1 MEVKMK
7 KIFFTIIIMLVIITG
22 VQSATVFVDP
32 ATQDSPNAGGTLSFS
47 VKVKDVADLV
57 GYQFELSFDKTA
69 IKFLSIEEGD
79 FLKTGLKPDT
89 PDIEGTVPSVVT
101 NTGKSVAFKSIT
113 PEILSDINS
122 AGAFT
127 VFNVRYSTINKTGVD
142 GAGILVGLKFEV
154 IEAKGSKI
162 EINNAYGDP
171 NINPAVLLDS
181 NVTAIAADL
190 VGGVI
195 NQPPPCVKGDVN
207 SNGLI
212 QSNDAILVLRIVA
225 ELLVPTTQQ
234 LCAADAN
241 GDGKVKANDAI
252 TILRKVVGLGA
263 PDKDLFINGT
273 LNVKLEETH
282 GIAGGSITVPLKIDQ
297 TNVVAGGDIV
307 IAYDSSVLRAVDVSS
322 NSSTLMASNVANPGI
337 IKISFA
343 DSTGTVTNT
352 LAEIKFDVISDNTS
366 PLTLQS
372 VELYESNS
380 MPLKLRKIDGLFG
393 SWAMPAKNNAL
404 LQNYPNPFNPETW
417 IPFQLK
423 QDSEVTIKIYKATG
437 ELVRELDLGNKYAG
451 IYVSKDRSAYWD
463 GKDKFGTPVASGI
476 YFYSIKTKDFSAVK
490 KLTILK

>member
-1 MEVKMK
+1 MK

-22 VQSATVFVDP
+22 VQSATIFVDP
-32 ATQDSPNAGGTLSFS
+32 ATQDSPNAGGTLSFG
-47 VKVKDVADLV
+47 VKVKDVADLLA
-57 GYQFELSFDKTA
+57 YQFELSFDKTS
-69 IKFLSIEEGD
+69 IKFLLIEEGD
-79 FLKTGLKPDT
+79 FLKANGVSTLPLVSTK
-89 PDIEGTVPSVVT
+89 
-101 NTGKSVAFKSIT
+101 TGKSSAFKDIT

-122 AGAFT
+122 AGTFT
-127 VFNVRYSTINKTGVD
+127 IANLRYGKDKLNGVD
-142 GAGILVGLKFEV
+142 GSGILVSLKFEV

-162 EINNAYGDP
+162 DLKNAFGDP
-171 NINPAVLLDS
+171 NLNPVLVDS
-181 NVTAIAADL
+181 NASAIPTDL
-190 VGGVI
+190 AGEVI
-195 NQPPPCVKGDVN
+195 NQPSPCVKGDVN
-207 SNGLI
+207 NNGSI
-212 QSNDAILVLRIVA
+212 QSNDAILVLRIAA

-241 GDGKVKANDAI
+241 GDGKVRANDAI
-252 TILRKVVGLGA
+252 AILRTVAGLGA
-263 PDKDLFINGT
+263 PSRDLFVNGT
-273 LNVKLEETH
+273 LNVKLEEVH

-297 TNVVAGGDIV
+297 TNIVAGGDIV

-322 NSSTLMASNVANPGI
+322 NSTTLMASNVASPGI

-343 DSTGTVTNT
+343 DSTGTFANT
-352 LAEIKFDVISDNTS
+352 LAEIRFDVISDNTS

-417 IPFQLK
+417 IPFQLM
-423 QDSEVTIKIYKATG
+423 QDSDVTIRIYKATG
-437 ELVRELDLGNKYAG
+437 ELVRELDLGNNYAG

>member
-1 MEVKMK
+1 MK
-7 KIFFTIIIMLVIITG
+7 KVFFTIIIMLVIITG

-32 ATQDSPNAGGTLSFS
+32 ATQDSPNAGGTLSFG
-47 VKVKDVADLV
+47 VKVKDVADLLA
-57 GYQFELSFDKTA
+57 YQFELSFDKTA

-79 FLKTGLKPDT
+79 FLKANGVSTLPLVSTK
-89 PDIEGTVPSVVT
+89 
-101 NTGKSVAFKSIT
+101 TGKSSAFKDIT

-122 AGAFT
+122 AGIFT
-127 VFNVRYSTINKTGVD
+127 IANLRYGKDNLNGVD
-142 GAGILVGLKFEV
+142 GSGTLVSLKFEV
-154 IEAKGSKI
+154 IEAKGSNI
-162 EINNAYGDP
+162 ELKNAFEDP
-171 NINPAVLLDS
+171 KLNPVLVDS
-181 NVTAIAADL
+181 NASAITTDL
-190 VGGVI
+190 AGGVI
-195 NQPPPCVKGDVN
+195 NQPLPCVKGDVN
-207 SNGLI
+207 NNGSV
-212 QSNDAILVLRIVA
+212 QSNDAILVLRIAA

-234 LCAADAN
+234 LCAADMN
-241 GDGKVKANDAI
+241 GDGNVRANDAI
-252 TILRKVVGLGA
+252 NILRKVAGLGA
-263 PDKDLFINGT
+263 PSRDLFVNGT
-273 LNVKLEETH
+273 LNVKLEEVH

-322 NSSTLMASNVANPGI
+322 NSSTLMASNIANPGI

-343 DSTGTVTNT
+343 DSTGTFANT

-380 MPLKLRKIDGLFG
+380 MSLKLRKIDGLFG
-393 SWAMPAKNNAL
+393 SWAIPAKNNVL

-423 QDSEVTIKIYKATG
+423 QDSDVAIRIYTATG

>member
-1 MEVKMK
+1 MK
-7 KIFFTIIIMLVIITG
+7 KIFFTIIIMLVIISG

-32 ATQDSPNAGGTLSFS
+32 ATQDSPNGGGTLNFS
-47 VKVKDVADLV
+47 IKVKDVADLFAC
-57 GYQFELSFDKTA
+57 QFELSFDKTA

-79 FLKTGLKPDT
+79 FLNANGVNTLPLVSTK
-89 PDIEGTVPSVVT
+89 
-101 NTGKSVAFKSIT
+101 TGKSSAFKDIT

-122 AGAFT
+122 AGTFT
-127 VFNVRYSTINKTGVD
+127 IANLRYGKDKLTGVD
-142 GAGILVGLKFEV
+142 GAGTLVSLKFEV
-154 IEAKGSKI
+154 IEVKGSKI
-162 EINNAYGDP
+162 ELKNAFGDP
-171 NINPAVLLDS
+171 KLNPVLVDS
-181 NVTAIAADL
+181 NASAITTDL
-190 VGGVI
+190 AGEVI

-207 SNGLI
+207 NDGSI
-212 QSNDAILVLRIVA
+212 KSNDAILVLRIAA

-241 GDGKVKANDAI
+241 GDGKVRANDAI
-252 TILRKVVGLGA
+252 VILRTVAGLGA
-263 PDKDLFINGT
+263 PSKDLFVNGT
-273 LNVKLEETH
+273 LNVKLEEVH

-297 TNVVAGGDIV
+297 TNVVAGGDII

-322 NSSTLMASNVANPGI
+322 NPNTLMASNVTKPGI

-343 DSTGTVTNT
+343 DSTGTFANT

-366 PLTLQS
+366 PLTLKS

-423 QDSEVTIKIYKATG
+423 QDSEVAIRIYTATG
-437 ELVRELDLGNKYAG
+437 ELVRELNLGNKYAG

-476 YFYSIKTKDFSAVK
+476 YFYSVKTKDFSAVK

>member
-1 MEVKMK
+1 MK

-32 ATQDSPNAGGTLSFS
+32 AIQDSPNVGGILSFS

-57 GYQFELSFDKTA
+57 GYHFELSFDKTA
-69 IKFLSIEEGD
+69 IKLLSIEEGN
-79 FLKTGLKPDT
+79 FLRADILNTLPEDLKGKLPFIAT
-89 PDIEGTVPSVVT
+89 KS
-101 NTGKSVAFKSIT
+101 GKSVFFEDRESV
-113 PEILSDINS
+113 LSDINS

-127 VFNVRYSTINKTGVD
+127 IINARTGSTGVD
-142 GAGILVGLKFEV
+142 GAGTFVSLKFEV

-162 EINNAYGDP
+162 ELKNAFGDP
-171 NINPAVLLDS
+171 KLYPVLADS
-181 NVTAIAADL
+181 NVSAITTDL
-190 VGGVI
+190 AGEVI

-207 SNGLI
+207 NDGSI
-212 QSNDAILVLRIVA
+212 KSNDAILVLRIVA
-225 ELLVPTTQQ
+225 ELLTPTTQQ

-241 GDGKVKANDAI
+241 DDGKVRANDAI
-252 TILRKVVGLGA
+252 VILRKIAGLGA
-263 PDKDLFINGT
+263 PDKDLFVNGT

-322 NSSTLMASNVANPGI
+322 NPNTLMASNVANPGI

>member
-1 MEVKMK
+1 MK

-79 FLKTGLKPDT
+79 FLKADGVSLFPLPLPLPLVSTKTG
-89 PDIEGTVPSVVT
+89 EG
-101 NTGKSVAFKSIT
+101 VAFKDIV
-113 PEILSDINS
+113 PDILSNINS

-127 VFNVRYSTINKTGVD
+127 IAGLRFSTNHTGVD
-142 GAGILVGLKFEV
+142 GAGTLVGLKFEV

-234 LCAADAN
+234 
-241 GDGKVKANDAI
+241 
-252 TILRKVVGLGA
+252 
-263 PDKDLFINGT
+263 
-273 LNVKLEETH
+273 
-282 GIAGGSITVPLKIDQ
+282 
-297 TNVVAGGDIV
+297 
-307 IAYDSSVLRAVDVSS
+307 
-322 NSSTLMASNVANPGI
+322 
-337 IKISFA
+337 
-343 DSTGTVTNT
+343 
-352 LAEIKFDVISDNTS
+352 
-366 PLTLQS
+366 
-372 VELYESNS
+372 
-380 MPLKLRKIDGLFG
+380 
-393 SWAMPAKNNAL
+393 
-404 LQNYPNPFNPETW
+404 
-417 IPFQLK
+417 
-423 QDSEVTIKIYKATG
+423 
-437 ELVRELDLGNKYAG
+437 
-451 IYVSKDRSAYWD
+451 
-463 GKDKFGTPVASGI
+463 
-476 YFYSIKTKDFSAVK
+476 
-490 KLTILK
+490 

>member
-1 MEVKMK
+1 MEVMMK
-7 KIFFTIIIMLVIITG
+7 KIFFTMIIMLVIITG

-47 VKVKDVADLV
+47 VKVKDVADLFAC
-57 GYQFELSFDKTA
+57 QFELSFDKTA

-79 FLKTGLKPDT
+79 FLKANGVSTLPLVSTK
-89 PDIEGTVPSVVT
+89 
-101 NTGKSVAFKSIT
+101 TGKSSAFKDIT
-113 PEILSDINS
+113 PEILSEINS

-127 VFNVRYSTINKTGVD
+127 IANLRYGKDKLIGVD
-142 GAGILVGLKFEV
+142 GAGTIVVLKFEV
-154 IEAKGSKI
+154 IEAKGSNI
-162 EINNAYGDP
+162 ELKNAFGDP
-171 NINPAVLLDS
+171 TLNPVLVDS
-181 NVTAIAADL
+181 NASAIPTDL
-190 VGGVI
+190 AGEVI
-195 NQPPPCVKGDVN
+195 KQPPPCVKGDVN
-207 SNGLI
+207 NNGSI
-212 QSNDAILVLRIVA
+212 QSNDAILVLRIAA

-234 LCAADAN
+234 LCAADMN
-241 GDGKVKANDAI
+241 GDGKVRANDAI
-252 TILRKVVGLGA
+252 AILRTVAGLGA
-263 PDKDLFINGT
+263 PSRDLLVNGT
-273 LNVKLEETH
+273 LNVKLEEVH
-282 GIAGGSITVPLKIDQ
+282 GISGGSITVPLKIDQ
-297 TNVVAGGDIV
+297 TNVVSGGDIV
-307 IAYDSSVLRAVDVSS
+307 IAYDSSVLRAVEVSS
-322 NSSTLMASNVANPGI
+322 NSNTLMASNVANPGI

-343 DSTGTVTNT
+343 DSADTVTNT

-380 MPLKLRKIDGLFG
+380 IPLKLKKIDGLFG

-417 IPFQLK
+417 IPFQLM
-423 QDSEVTIKIYKATG
+423 QDSDVTIRIYKATG
-437 ELVRELDLGNKYAG
+437 ELVRELELGNKYAG

>member
-1 MEVKMK
+1 
-7 KIFFTIIIMLVIITG
+7 MLVIISG

-32 ATQDSPNAGGTLSFS
+32 ATQESPNGGGTLSFS
-47 VKVKDVADLV
+47 VKVKDVADLLAC
-57 GYQFELSFDKTA
+57 QFELSFDKTA
-69 IKFLSIEEGD
+69 TKFLSIEEGD
-79 FLKTGLKPDT
+79 FLKASGVNTLPL
-89 PDIEGTVPSVVT
+89 VT
-101 NTGKSVAFKSIT
+101 TKTGKSSAFKDIT

-122 AGAFT
+122 AGTFT
-127 VFNVRYSTINKTGVD
+127 IANLRYGKDNLNGVD
-142 GAGILVGLKFEV
+142 GSGILVSLKFEV
-154 IEAKGSKI
+154 IEAKGSNIGLK
-162 EINNAYGDP
+162 NAFGDP
-171 NINPAVLLDS
+171 KLNPVLVDS
-181 NVTAIAADL
+181 NASAINADL
-190 VGGVI
+190 TGGVI

-207 SNGLI
+207 QDGSI
-212 QSNDAILVLRIVA
+212 KSNDAILILRIAA
-225 ELLVPTTQQ
+225 ELLTPTTQQ

-241 GDGKVKANDAI
+241 GDGKVRANDAI
-252 TILRKVVGLGA
+252 AILRTVAGLGA
-263 PDKDLFINGT
+263 PGKDLFVNGT

-322 NSSTLMASNVANPGI
+322 NSNTLMASNIANPGI

-343 DSTGTVTNT
+343 DSNGNVSNT
-352 LAEIKFDVISDNTS
+352 LAEIKFDVISDNNS

-380 MPLKLRKIDGLFG
+380 IPLKLRKIDGLFG

-423 QDSEVTIKIYKATG
+423 QDSEVAIRIYKATG
-437 ELVRELDLGNKYAG
+437 ELVRELDLGSKYAG